1 MRSLHIATREGPL
14 LATTKEKH
22 AQQQKPSTAQN
33 KYNLQFLKIK
43 SINCFKDQEEE
54 GRKGERGKGR
64 REKDGG
70 RGDIAWFHISSER
83 T

>member
-64 REKDGG
+64 RDKLGIYQK
-70 RGDIAWFHISSER
+70 RNRIHK
-83 T
+83 